1 MINICKHTSVNKEKG
16 WEDMSEE
23 EMESG
28 LQYGQNVQPSVVPER
43 LEKERRILKIL
54 ETIDDL
60 PDIIIDIL
68 FGLLRT

>member
-1 MINICKHTSVNKEKG
+1 
-16 WEDMSEE
+16 MSDE
-23 EMESG
+23 EMELG
-28 LQYGQNVQPSVVPER
+28 VQHEQTIHSNMVLER

-54 ETIDDL
+54 ETIEDL

>member
-1 MINICKHTSVNKEKG
+1 
-16 WEDMSEE
+16 MSEE
-23 EMESG
+23 EMGSG
-28 LQYGQNVQPSVVPER
+28 VQHGQNVQPSVVPER